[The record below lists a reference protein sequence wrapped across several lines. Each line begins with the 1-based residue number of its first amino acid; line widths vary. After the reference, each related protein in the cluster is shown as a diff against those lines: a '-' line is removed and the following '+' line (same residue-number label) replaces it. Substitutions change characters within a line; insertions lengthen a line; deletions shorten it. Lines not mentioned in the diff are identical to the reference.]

1 MFNSFRGGIHPE
13 DQKHYSRD
21 KAIEIMPVPAR
32 LVLPL
37 RQHIGAPAEP
47 IVTVGEQVKKGQCI
61 AKAVGMVSSP
71 LHAPTSGTIAAIEP
85 HAHPGFGSDKAIVI
99 DADGEDAWQ
108 DSVLTERDWQ
118 TLSKEELLTIIRESG
133 IVGLGGAAFP
143 THVKLNPPADKKID
157 KLIINGAECEPYLT
171 ADHRVMLEM
180 PEKMIEGVQIA
191 MKLLGLQEAMIGIE
205 KNKADAV
212 AFLEDKCKG
221 TTIKVCPLET
231 KYPQGAEKMLI
242 RALTGREV
250 PSGGL
255 PADVGVIVQNI
266 GTVAAISD
274 AVSHGIPLIER
285 VVTVSG
291 GLVKEPKNILA
302 RLGTSFQQ
310 AVDWCGGLTGKPAKI
325 IMGGPMMGMAQSG
338 LEAPI
343 IKGTS
348 GILALAE
355 FDIGGG
361 KERSCIRCG
370 RCVSVCPMGLM
381 PNRFALW
388 GERGEFDNA
397 VQEGHLLDC
406 AECGSC
412 VYVCPAK
419 RNIVHYVKLLKA
431 QNAVKKKRG

>member
-1 MFNSFRGGIHPE
+1 MFNSFRGGIHPQ
-13 DQKHYSRD
+13 DQKHYSRH
-21 KAIEIMPVPAR
+21 KAIEIMPVPER

-47 IVTVGEQVKKGQCI
+47 IVAVGDHVKKGQCI
-61 AKAVGMVSSP
+61 AKSVGLVSSP
-71 LHAPTSGTIAAIEP
+71 IHAPTSGTVAAIAVQP
-85 HAHPGFGSDKAIVI
+85 HPGFGTDKAIVL
-99 DADGEDAWQ
+99 DADGEDAWL
-108 DSVLTERDWQ
+108 DGVLTERDWHL
-118 TLSKEELLTIIRESG
+118 LSKEELLTIIREAG
-133 IVGLGGAAFP
+133 VVGLGGAAFP
-143 THVKLNPPADKKID
+143 THVKLNPPPDKKID
-157 KLIINGAECEPYLT
+157 TLIINGAECEPYLT
-171 ADHRVMLEM
+171 ADHRVMLEA
-180 PEKMIEGVQIA
+180 PDKMLEGIQIA

-205 KNKADAV
+205 KNKEDAV
-212 AFLEDKCKG
+212 AFLEEKCKG
-221 TTIKVCPLET
+221 TAIKVCPLQT

-255 PADVGVIVQNI
+255 PADVGIIVQNI

-291 GLVKEPKNILA
+291 GLVKEPKNILV

-325 IMGGPMMGMAQSG
+325 VMGGPMMGMAQAG
-338 LEAPI
+338 LNVPI

-348 GILALAE
+348 GILLLAE
-355 FDIGGG
+355 SDIGGG
-361 KERSCIRCG
+361 KERGCIRCG
-370 RCVSVCPMGLM
+370 RCVEVCPMGLM
-381 PNRFALW
+381 PNRFAIW
-388 GERGEFDNA
+388 GQRGEVENA
-397 VQEGHLLDC
+397 VKEGHLLDC

-419 RNIVHYVKLLKA
+419 RNIVHYIKLLKA
-431 QNAVKKKRG
+431 KNAAKKK

>member
-1 MFNSFRGGIHPE
+1 MFNGFRGGIHPQ
-13 DQKHYSRD
+13 DKKHYSRN
-21 KAIEIMPVPAR
+21 KTIEVMPVPER

-47 IVTVGEQVKKGQCI
+47 IVAVGDHVKKGQCV
-61 AKAVGMVSSP
+61 AKAVGAVSSP
-71 LHAPTSGTIAAIEP
+71 VHAPTSGTIKEIAL
-85 HAHPGFGSDKAIVI
+85 HAHPVFGSDKAIVI

-108 DSVLTERDWQ
+108 DGVLTERDWKR
-118 TLSKEELLTIIRESG
+118 LSNEELLTIIREAG

-143 THVKLNPPADKKID
+143 THVKLKPPADKKID
-157 KLIINGAECEPYLT
+157 ALIINGAECEPYLT

-180 PEKMIEGVQIA
+180 PEKMIEGVLIA
-191 MKLLGLQEAMIGIE
+191 MKLLGLTDAMIGIE

-212 AFLEDKCKG
+212 AFLENKCMG
-221 TTIKVCPLET
+221 TSIKVCPLET

-291 GLVKEPKNILA
+291 GVIKEPKNILV
-302 RLGTSFQQ
+302 RLGTLFQQ

-325 IMGGPMMGMAQSG
+325 IMGGPMMGIAQTG
-338 LEAPI
+338 LAVPI

-348 GILALAE
+348 GILALDE
-355 FDIGGG
+355 SDIGGG
-361 KERSCIRCG
+361 QERSCIRCG
-370 RCVSVCPMGLM
+370 RCVSVCPMGLA
-381 PNRFALW
+381 PNRFTLW
-388 GERGEFDNA
+388 GQRGESDNA

-431 QNAVKKKRG
+431 QNAAKKKRG